1 MKLQP
6 DRSQPRSSMPRALMV
21 IALAL
26 SLLAG
31 VVLGHLTAVVSSSVS
46 PTASGSQS
54 ERVQAFYD
62 GVNRY
67 LATGDDAFLRL
78 LAPGFQERSTVGDD
92 DGAASTLLARLDTLR
107 RSAIPPRFTVEEI
120 HELGSLVE
128 VRVSTGIPAT
138 FDVAGLSVVTALP
151 PSTIEFVQLQGDAI
165 VAHWSQA
172 GWIPEIGQTLDTQL
186 PLDAAQRFAF
196 DLGTVVLDPGA
207 ELELPRAIAAWLVV
221 EAGLIAI
228 DDGVTR
234 FRLDSGESHEM
245 TGPGLTRIR
254 NPESGRA
261 VIWLASLKEPNSASA
276 YEQDSSDLPSGVT
289 ITPLAWGSQFEP
301 EAVGRARIRLAR
313 ATVPPGS
320 QIVADGTGY
329 VSAIAVID
337 GELEVTVQ
345 QGTALHCRAD
355 GLAATIRDH
364 EKIPAGDGIATL
376 PDASLSYR
384 VSGSTPTTL
393 LVLTIQPSD

>member
-31 VVLGHLTAVVSSSVS
+31 VLLGHLTAVDSSGVT
-46 PTASGSQS
+46 PIASGSQT
-54 ERVQAFYD
+54 ERVQALWND

-78 LAPGFQERSTVGDD
+78 LAPGFQEFTTVGDD

-151 PSTIEFVQLQGDAI
+151 PSTEFEFLVQLQGDAI

-196 DLGTVVLDPGA
+196 DLGTVVLDDGA
-207 ELELPRAIAAWLVV
+207 V
-221 EAGLIAI
+221 
-228 DDGVTR
+228 
-234 FRLDSGESHEM
+234 SS
-245 TGPGLTRIR
+245 
-254 NPESGRA
+254 SS
-261 VIWLASLKEPNSASA
+261 LA
-276 YEQDSSDLPSGVT
+276 PS
-289 ITPLAWGSQFEP
+289 
-301 EAVGRARIRLAR
+301 
-313 ATVPPGS
+313 PPGW
-320 QIVADGTGY
+320 
-329 VSAIAVID
+329 
-337 GELEVTVQ
+337 
-345 QGTALHCRAD
+345 
-355 GLAATIRDH
+355 
-364 EKIPAGDGIATL
+364 
-376 PDASLSYR
+376 
-384 VSGSTPTTL
+384 
-393 LVLTIQPSD
+393 